1 MLPGEYEDREGQ
13 EGEIIKVYEE
23 PVGMMDMFVILIL
36 VMVSWVYTNV
46 RACQIL
52 YLNTCSLLY
61 GNHISMKLLTFK
73 IDLNW
78 IKLKVQFI
86 SYISHISSF

>member
-36 VMVSWVYTNV
+36 VMVSWVYT
-46 RACQIL
+46 
-52 YLNTCSLLY
+52 YLQT
-61 GNHISMKLLTFK
+61 H
-73 IDLNW
+73 
-78 IKLKVQFI
+78 
-86 SYISHISSF
+86 

>member
-1 MLPGEYEDREGQ
+1 MLPGQYEGREGQ

-46 RACQIL
+46 RAYHIL
-52 YLNTCSLLY
+52 Y
-61 GNHISMKLLTFK
+61 FK
-73 IDLNW
+73 HM
-78 IKLKVQFI
+78 QFI
-86 SYISHISSF
+86 IWQSYFNEAVNF

>member
-73 IDLNW
+73 IEEN
-78 IKLKVQFI
+78 
-86 SYISHISSF
+86 